1 MVKKNH
7 KKGFSLAEALVSMLI
22 LSIFF
27 GVAAKMV
34 TQRPKQEY
42 IVSPH
47 GFFECYKDNT
57 DGTIKV
63 NGTGLDSPTTGT
75 CEFTPAKNTSVYNL
89 VLYSYGCV
97 YYRIL
102 YEMNYKIR
110 VTFEDSKFII
120 TDIDNEQK
128 EIITISDG
136 VIHEGKIKDFY
147 ELINKDDFQTEV
159 ELVTPKAE
167 TKNQLENGPG
177 IYISW

>member
-7 KKGFSLAEALVSMLI
+7 KKGFSLAEALISMLI

-27 GVAAKMV
+27 GIAAKMV

-47 GFFECYKDNT
+47 GFFECYKDT

-110 VTFEDSKFII
+110 VTFEDSKFTI
-120 TDIDNEQK
+120 TDIDNEKK

-136 VIHEGKIKDFY
+136 KIREDNIKDSY
-147 ELINKDDFQTEV
+147 ELIDENNFKTEV

-167 TKNQLENGPG
+167 TKNKLESTG